1 MAPGGAVMKNLY
13 DYTVKC
19 DKSDC
24 HGNAYG
30 RCTVLAKEITGK
42 ACPFYKSKLR
52 LFTERAALKAG
63 DWEAYYKARRID

>member
-13 DYTVKC
+13 DFTVKC

-30 RCTVLAKEITGK
+30 RCTVLAKEITDK
-42 ACPFYKSKLR
+42 ACPFYKTKLR
-52 LFTERAALKAG
+52 LFTERAALKSG
-63 DWEAYYKARRID
+63 DYKAYLKARHIK